1 LAAELNEEFGD
12 GVMTIAERAIAAY
25 EADGMA
31 ERVTLRRI
39 LRAIISDIAA
49 KRFDPYAPIALH

>member
-1 LAAELNEEFGD
+1 
-12 GVMTIAERAIAAY
+12 MTIAERAIAAY

-31 ERVTLRRI
+31 ERVTLWRI

-49 KRFDPYAPIALH
+49 KRFDPYAPIAFH